1 MNRAKHTPAP
11 WVAQPCPVGGWL
23 IFPAWPEDQERPRAL
38 ASVAGRTY
46 ATRPMP
52 DPEGEANRDLIAA
65 APDLYAATER
75 ALLELQAIRIHR
87 KINGTELVEEAL
99 SAVLRRAR
107 GEGEGP

>member
-1 MNRAKHTPAP
+1 MSRAKHTPAP
-11 WVAQPCPVGGWL
+11 WIAQPCPVGGWL

-65 APDLYAATER
+65 APDLYAALCACLGF
-75 ALLELQAIRIHR
+75 AL
-87 KINGTELVEEAL
+87 EADEDL
-99 SAVLRRAR
+99 GANHWPEVVAALRRAR